1 MTSAEKPKP
10 RGSTAAIIW
19 KILSPARICATERRK
34 PDCGVSEQIAL
45 QFAKAKQH
53 HTGIALKGI
62 EALELRYKGYTGKE
76 IAALYHTS
84 PKSVFSWISRAK
96 QKLRQNGELEALLAC
111 CK

>member
-1 MTSAEKPKP
+1 M
-10 RGSTAAIIW
+10 AADA
-19 KILSPARICATERRK
+19 PE

-45 QFAKAKQH
+45 QFAKAKKH

-96 QKLRQNGELEALLAC
+96 QKLRQNGELETLLAC